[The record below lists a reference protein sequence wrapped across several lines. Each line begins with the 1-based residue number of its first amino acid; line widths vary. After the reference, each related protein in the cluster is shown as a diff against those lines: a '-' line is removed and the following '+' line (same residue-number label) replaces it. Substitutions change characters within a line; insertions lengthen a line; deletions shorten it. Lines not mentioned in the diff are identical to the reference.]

1 MEILNSESEVEDAV
15 TEVLIK
21 AIAKAPCS
29 PVKQSDNPSKKPKP
43 ALKVGGRKVKQEP
56 QVFEQ
61 TVVMRAVIGG
71 VSVSRSW
78 VLDVLGFIDA
88 AWANTFLPTLY
99 NIFGR
104 SQ

>member
-1 MEILNSESEVEDAV
+1 MIMEILNSESEVEDTV

-21 AIAKAPCS
+21 VIAKAPCS

-71 VSVSRSW
+71 VSVSRS
-78 VLDVLGFIDA
+78 
-88 AWANTFLPTLY
+88 
-99 NIFGR
+99 
-104 SQ
+104 